1 MTSVSLV
8 IPCFNE
14 IKYVSKFVNSVLTM
28 DFSFYDVSIVIADG
42 MSDDGTREVLFD
54 KASVDDRI
62 YIIDNKKRIVSS
74 GLNLAVLFKKS
85 EYIIRLD
92 VHTVYENDYIIKCVE
107 ALNDNLGDCVG
118 GAWNIG
124 SGDNLVSTAIAEA
137 FRSPVGSGGARGRDV
152 AFNGKTD
159 TVYLGAWRRNKLID
173 YGLFDEDFVR
183 NQDDE
188 LCLRIIKSGGV
199 VYQSSSIKSKYYG
212 RRSLKKLYMQFYQ
225 YGFWKPFVMAKHRG
239 FASVR
244 HLAPI
249 LFVLGMCTSV
259 IFEPLVTAILLLV
272 YFFVIIISIVQKS
285 HGLQISLILLST
297 ICVSIMH
304 VAYGLGSIKGLVY
317 LGFRG
322 GKKTNSHINISR

>member
-8 IPCFNE
+8 VPCFNE
-14 IKYVSKFVNSVLTM
+14 IDYIESFVESVLNM

-42 MSDDGTREVLFD
+42 MSDDGTREVLFEKQSVND
-54 KASVDDRI
+54 KI
-62 YIIDNKKRIVSS
+62 YIIDNIKRIVSS

-85 EYIIRLD
+85 EYVIRLD
-92 VHTVYENDYIIKCVE
+92 VHTVYENDYIIKCIE

-124 SGDNLVSTAIAEA
+124 SGDNLVSGAIAEA
-137 FRSPVGSGGARGRDV
+137 FRSPLGSGGARGRDV

-159 TVYLGAWRRNKLID
+159 TVYLGAWRRNQLVE

-249 LFVLGMCTSV
+249 FFVVGTCTSA
-259 IFEPLVTAILLLV
+259 IFWPPATLMLLLI
-272 YFFVIIISIVQKS
+272 YFSVIIISIATKS
-285 HGLQISLILLST
+285 NRLQINLILLSA

-304 VAYGLGSIKGLVY
+304 IAYGLGSIKGLAFI
-317 LGFRG
+317 GFRSG
-322 GKKTNSHINISR
+322 NKATSHIRISR